1 MRKRLLTGVL
11 VATMA
16 AASMFATTASS
27 NAAPIDYSK
36 CKDLKAC
43 GGMDALVK
51 AAQKEGKLNVITLP
65 RDWANYGEAMD
76 LFSKAF
82 GIKISDDN
90 PDGSSAYEIQT
101 VKTAPASKVPDAVD
115 VGITYALDNVNL
127 FTQYKV
133 VNWNDITPT
142 YKEASGR
149 WFGDYAGVIALSYD
163 TSIAKAPKSFTD
175 LKDPA
180 FKNMVAIGGDPTGA
194 QEALMSVFAA
204 NLASG
209 GTTANVQKGIDYFSD
224 MKKSGNFVTALAN
237 GQNFLAGA
245 YKVSFSWSFN
255 GPGAVATAAKAGKTV
270 KYVIPS
276 DAVIQGTPYVMAI
289 PFNAPHPAAARL
301 WTEFLYSQNKGKG
314 SMDLGS
320 TKGMTGSKIFAMIN
334 GGQNI
339 WIAGGALPVMYEA
352 MVAKKTNVTAP
363 AGYEIPA
370 GAKIVT
376 PTPAEQDAAKTLLKA
391 QWPAIA
397 GNYVLDT
404 Y

>member
-1 MRKRLLTGVL
+1 MRKRLLTGVIA
-11 VATMA
+11 ATMA
-16 AASMFATTASS
+16 AASMVATTSAH
-27 NAAPIDYSK
+27 AATIDYSK
-36 CKDLKAC
+36 CANLTAC

-76 LFSKAF
+76 LFTKAF
-82 GIKISDDN
+82 GIKITDDN

-115 VGITYALDNVNL
+115 VGITYALDNTNL
-127 FTQYKV
+127 FTSYKV
-133 VNWNDITPT
+133 ANWNDIPAT
-142 YKEASGR
+142 YKDAAGR
-149 WFGDYAGVIALSYD
+149 WYGDYAGVIALSYD
-163 TSIAKAPKSFTD
+163 TSIAKAPKSFND

-180 FKNMVAIGGDPTGA
+180 FKNMVAIGGDPSGA

-204 NLASG
+204 NLANG
-209 GTTANVQKGIDYFSD
+209 GATSNVQKGIDYFSA
-224 MKKSGNFVTALAN
+224 MKTSGNFVTALAN

-276 DAVIQGTPYVMAI
+276 DAVIKGTPYIMAI

-301 WTEFLYSQNKGKG
+301 WTEFLYSENKGKG

-320 TKGMTGSKIFAMIN
+320 TKGMTGSKIFAAIN

-339 WIAGGALPVMYEA
+339 WIAGGALPIEYDA
-352 MVAKKTNVTAP
+352 MVAKKTNATAP

-376 PTPAEQDAAKTLLKA
+376 PSVADQDAAKLLLKA

-397 GNYVLDT
+397 GN
-404 Y
+404 

>member
-1 MRKRLLTGVL
+1 MRKQLILGVVAAIAVAL
-11 VATMA
+11 VPAVSSSAQA
-16 AASMFATTASS
+16 AA
-27 NAAPIDYSK
+27 IDYSK
-36 CKDLKAC
+36 CTDLKSC

-65 RDWANYGEAMD
+65 RDWANYGEALD
-76 LFSKAF
+76 LFTKAF
-82 GIKISDDN
+82 GIKITDDN

-101 VKTAPASKVPDAVD
+101 VKTAPKSKIPDAVD
-115 VGITYALDNVNL
+115 VGVTYALDNANL
-127 FTQYKV
+127 FTPYKV

-142 YKEASGR
+142 YKDPAGR
-149 WFGDYAGVIALSYD
+149 FYGDYAGVMALSYD
-163 TSIAKAPKSFTD
+163 TSIPKAPKTFAD

-180 FKNMVAIGGDPTGA
+180 FKNMVAIGGDPSGA
-194 QEALMSVFAA
+194 QESLMSVFAA

-209 GTTANVQKGIDYFSD
+209 GTTADVIKGLQYFKDLKS
-224 MKKSGNFVTALAN
+224 SGNFVTALAS
-237 GQNFLAGA
+237 GANFLAGA

-255 GPGAVATAAKAGKTV
+255 GPGAVATAAKAGKTI

-276 DAVIQGTPYVMAI
+276 DAVIKGTPYFMAI

-320 TKGMTGSKIFAMIN
+320 VKGMSGSKVFASIM

-339 WIAGGALPVMYEA
+339 WIAGGALPIMFDA
-352 MVAKKTNVTAP
+352 MAAKGLNATAP
-363 AGYEIPA
+363 AGYEIPK
-370 GAKIVT
+370 GAKVIT
-376 PTPAEQDAAKTLLKA
+376 PTPAEQDAAKAILKA

-397 GNYVLDT
+397 GN
-404 Y
+404 

>member
-1 MRKRLLTGVL
+1 MRKQFILGTVAAMAVALLPVVSAETSS
-11 VATMA
+11 
-16 AASMFATTASS
+16 ASNTA
-27 NAAPIDYSK
+27 IDYSK
-36 CKDLKAC
+36 CANLAAC

-82 GIKISDDN
+82 GIKITDDN

-101 VKTAPASKVPDAVD
+101 VRTAPASKVPDAVD
-115 VGITYALDNVNL
+115 VGITYGADNENL
-127 FTQYKV
+127 FSPYKV
-133 VNWNDITPT
+133 QNWKDITPT
-142 YKEASGR
+142 YKDASGR
-149 WFGDYAGVIALSYD
+149 WYGDYAGVIALSYD
-163 TSIAKAPKSFTD
+163 TSIPKAPQSFND

-180 FKNMVAIGGDPTGA
+180 FKNMVAIGGDPSGA

-204 NLASG
+204 NLANG
-209 GTTANVQKGIDYFSD
+209 GTTANVQNGIDYFKSLKD
-224 MKKSGNFVTALAN
+224 SGNFVTALAN
-237 GQNFLAGA
+237 GQNLLAGA

-255 GPGAVATAAKAGKTV
+255 GPGAVATAAAAGKTI

-276 DAVIQGTPYVMAI
+276 DAVIKGTPYIMAI

-301 WTEFLYSQNKGKG
+301 WTEFLYSENKGKT
-314 SMDLGS
+314 SKTLGS
-320 TKGMTGSKIFAMIN
+320 TKGMTGSKIFASIN

-339 WIAGGALPVMYEA
+339 WIAGGALPIEYDA
-352 MVAKKTNVTAP
+352 MVAKGTNAAAP
-363 AGYEIPA
+363 AGYQIPA

-376 PTPAEQDAAKTLLKA
+376 PSPADQDAAKALLKA

-397 GNYVLDT
+397 GN
-404 Y
+404 

>member
-1 MRKRLLTGVL
+1 MT
-11 VATMA
+11 T
-16 AASMFATTASS
+16 TTA
-27 NAAPIDYSK
+27 ATAKIDYSK
-36 CKDLKAC
+36 CTSLVSC

-82 GIKISDDN
+82 GIKITDDN

-101 VKTAPASKVPDAVD
+101 VRTAPASKVPDAVD
-115 VGITYALDNVNL
+115 VGITYGADNANL
-127 FTQYKV
+127 FSPYKV
-133 VNWNDITPT
+133 QNWKDITPA
-142 YKEASGR
+142 YKDANGR
-149 WFGDYAGVIALSYD
+149 WYGDYAGVIALSYD
-163 TSIAKAPKSFTD
+163 TSIAKAPTSFND

-180 FKNMVAIGGDPTGA
+180 FKNQVAIGGDPSGA

-204 NLASG
+204 NLANG
-209 GTTANVQKGIDYFSD
+209 GTTANAQNGIDYFKALKD
-224 MKKSGNFVTALAN
+224 SGNFVTALAN

-255 GPGAVATAAKAGKTV
+255 GPGAVATAAKAGKTL

-276 DAVIQGTPYVMAI
+276 DAVIKGTPYIMAI

-301 WTEFLYSQNKGKG
+301 WTEFLYSENKGKG
-314 SMDLGS
+314 SMNLGS
-320 TKGMTGSKIFAMIN
+320 VKGLTGSKIFSSIN

-339 WIAGGALPVMYEA
+339 WIAGGALPIEYDA
-352 MVAKKTNVTAP
+352 MVAKGTNAAAP
-363 AGYEIPA
+363 VGYAIPA

-376 PTPAEQDAAKTLLKA
+376 PSPADQDAAKALLKA

-397 GNYVLDT
+397 GN
-404 Y
+404 

>member
-16 AASMFATTASS
+16 AASMVATSASS
-27 NAAPIDYSK
+27 SAAAIDYSK
-36 CKDLKAC
+36 CTDLKSC

-51 AAQKEGKLNVITLP
+51 AAQKEGKLNVITIP
-65 RDWANYGEAMD
+65 RDWANYGEALD
-76 LFSKAF
+76 LFTKAF
-82 GIKISDDN
+82 GIKITDDN

-115 VGITYALDNVNL
+115 VGITYALDNTNL
-127 FTQYKV
+127 FTPYKV
-133 VNWNDITPT
+133 ANWNDISAT
-142 YKEASGR
+142 YKDPAGR
-149 WFGDYAGVIALSYD
+149 WYGDYAGVIALSYD
-163 TSIAKAPKSFTD
+163 TSIAKAPKSFND

-180 FKNMVAIGGDPTGA
+180 FKNMVAIGGDPSGA

-204 NLASG
+204 NLANG

-224 MKKSGNFVTALAN
+224 MKKSGNFVTALAS

-276 DAVIQGTPYVMAI
+276 DAVIKGTPYIMAI

-397 GNYVLDT
+397 GN
-404 Y
+404 

>member
-1 MRKRLLTGVL
+1 MRKRLLTGVI

-16 AASMFATTASS
+16 ATSMVATTASH
-27 NAAPIDYSK
+27 AASIDYTK
-36 CKDLKAC
+36 CTDLKSC
-43 GGMDALVK
+43 GGMDTLVK
-51 AAQKEGKLNVITLP
+51 AAQKEGKLNVTTLP

-76 LFSKAF
+76 LFQKAF

-101 VKTAPASKVPDAVD
+101 VRTAPASKVPDAVD
-115 VGITYALDNVNL
+115 VGITYGADNANL
-127 FTQYKV
+127 FAPYKV
-133 VNWNDITPT
+133 QNWNDITPT
-142 YKEASGR
+142 YKDANGR
-149 WFGDYAGVIALSYD
+149 WYGDYAGVIALSYD
-163 TSIAKAPKSFTD
+163 TSISKAPKSFAD

-180 FKNMVAIGGDPTGA
+180 YKNQVAIGGDPSGA

-204 NLASG
+204 NLSSG
-209 GTTANVQKGIDYFSD
+209 GTPDNVQPGIDYFKNLKS
-224 MKKSGNFVTALAN
+224 SGNFVTALAS
-237 GQNFLAGA
+237 GHNFLAGA

-276 DAVIQGTPYVMAI
+276 DAVIKGTPYIMGI

-301 WTEFLYSQNKGKG
+301 WTEFLYSENKG
-314 SMDLGS
+314 LGS
-320 TKGMTGSKIFAMIN
+320 ANLGSVKGLTGSQIFAKIN

-339 WIAGGALPVMYEA
+339 WIAGGALPIEYDA
-352 MVAKKTNVTAP
+352 MVAKKTNAP
-363 AGYEIPA
+363 APDGYGIPA

-376 PTPAEQDAAKTLLKA
+376 PTPAQQDAAKTLLKA

-397 GNYVLDT
+397 GN
-404 Y
+404 

>member
-1 MRKRLLTGVL
+1 MRKQFILGTV
-11 VATMA
+11 VAIA
-16 AASMFATTASS
+16 AAMLPVVSAETSSAANTA
-27 NAAPIDYSK
+27 IDYSK
-36 CKDLKAC
+36 CTDLKSC

-82 GIKISDDN
+82 GIKITDDN

-115 VGITYALDNVNL
+115 VGITYGADNANL
-127 FTQYKV
+127 FSPYKV
-133 VNWNDITPT
+133 QNWKDITPS
-142 YKEASGR
+142 YKDANGR
-149 WFGDYAGVIALSYD
+149 WYGDYAGVIALSYD
-163 TSIAKAPKSFTD
+163 TSIPKAPTSFND

-180 FKNMVAIGGDPTGA
+180 FKNMVAIGGDPSGA

-204 NLASG
+204 NLANG
-209 GTTANVQKGIDYFSD
+209 GATPNIQNGIDYF
-224 MKKSGNFVTALAN
+224 KALKNSGNFVTVLAN
-237 GQNFLAGA
+237 GQNLLAGA

-255 GPGAVATAAKAGKTV
+255 GPGAVATAAAAGKTI

-276 DAVIQGTPYVMAI
+276 DAVIKGTPYIMAI

-301 WTEFLYSQNKGKG
+301 WTEFLYSEMKGKT
-314 SMDLGS
+314 SKTLGS
-320 TKGMTGSKIFAMIN
+320 TKGMTGSKIFNSIN

-339 WIAGGALPVMYEA
+339 WIAGGALPIEYDA
-352 MVAKKTNVTAP
+352 MVAKGTNVAAP
-363 AGYEIPA
+363 AGYGIPA

-376 PTPAEQDAAKTLLKA
+376 PSPADQDAAKALLKA

-397 GNYVLDT
+397 GN
-404 Y
+404 